1 MLIVNTAANVLI
13 GEKHINGLFTL
24 SLMSN
29 FRRFIKIAPLTD
41 FIYHVHPAHKARGSG
56 TLFNGLYGVYGEAL
70 PERGTFS
77 GFRFMKG

>member
-1 MLIVNTAANVLI
+1 MVNTAANVLI
-13 GEKHINGLFTL
+13 GEEHIHGLFTL
-24 SLMSN
+24 SLKSN

-41 FIYHVHPAHKARGSG
+41 FIYHVHAAYKARGCG

>member
-1 MLIVNTAANVLI
+1 MVNTAANVLI
-13 GEKHINGLFTL
+13 GEEHIHGLFTL
-24 SLMSN
+24 SLKSN

-41 FIYHVHPAHKARGSG
+41 FIYHVHPAYKARGCG